1 MAATTKPLTLKAEPG
16 IRRDGT
22 QFDGNEFSDGLW
34 CRFYRGRPKKMGG
47 YRAVTTTLPEV
58 CRGMN
63 SYTQQAINYL
73 HLGGASTLTQVQ
85 TDQFGNPAAQNA
97 RTPAAFAANV
107 NNLWQLDVF
116 NNSTTVNQN
125 QLVANAGQ
133 NLGDISNAVETP
145 IYAGL
150 ITATTALTATAM
162 PNVAGGLVMIAPYL
176 FGYSIGG
183 RVDVSAPN
191 SFATLAG
198 SAFITTQKIVKGLP
212 LRGQGGPAAIFWSLD
227 AVIVATFDQTI
238 TTGIPFRFNTVSSQS
253 SILSSQGVIEY
264 DGVYFWMGVDR
275 FLMFNGVVR
284 EVPNSMNLSF
294 FFDNINLQARQK
306 AFAFKVPRW
315 GEVWF
320 CFPLGNS
327 TECNHAVIYNVRENT
342 WYDTALPG
350 SGRSSGI
357 YASVYTKPF
366 MTDLGT
372 RGSAFTLWQHETG
385 TDMINGSNVQ
395 PVNSFFTT
403 NEFNMLDTGLDKELR
418 VDMVEPDLVQVGPLT
433 LTVEGRSNARAS
445 DLEAQSQTFP
455 DNSNPPL
462 TADQQVLRFKTSRR
476 LMRFTIESNT
486 AGGDYYMGKTIA
498 HVEPAGGRI
507 TQ

>member
-1 MAATTKPLTLKAEPG
+1 MAETSKPLVIKATPG

-22 QFDGNEFSDGLW
+22 RFDGNEFSEGLW

-47 YRAVTTTLPEV
+47 YRSVTTTLPEV

-73 HLGGASTLTQVQ
+73 HLGGASSLTQVQ
-85 TDQFGNPAAQNA
+85 TDQFGNLAAQNT
-97 RTPAAFAANV
+97 RTPAAFAASP

-116 NNSTTVNQN
+116 NNSVTVNQN

-133 NLGDISNAVETP
+133 NLADISNAVETP

-150 ITATTALTATAM
+150 ITAGTALVATGM
-162 PNVAGGLVMIAPYL
+162 PNVAGGIVMIAPYL

-183 RVDVSAPN
+183 RIDVSAVN
-191 SFATLAG
+191 SFATLSG
-198 SAFITTQKIVKGLP
+198 SAFVTTQKIVKGLP
-212 LRGQGGPAAIFWSLD
+212 LRGQQGPAAIFWSLD
-227 AVIVATFDQTI
+227 AVIVATFNPAI
-238 TTGIPFRFNTVSSQS
+238 TTGIPFNFNTVSSTS
-253 SILSSQGVIEY
+253 SILSSQGVLEY

-284 EVPNSMNLSF
+284 EVPNQMNLSY
-294 FFDNINLQARQK
+294 FFDNINYQARQK

-327 TECNHAVIYNVRENT
+327 TECNHAVIYNVRENI
-342 WYDTALPG
+342 WYDTPLPAT
-350 SGRSSGI
+350 GRSSGI

-372 RGSAFTLWQHETG
+372 AGSSFTLWQHETG
-385 TDMINGSNVQ
+385 TDAITGSNVQ
-395 PVNSFFTT
+395 PIDSFFVT
-403 NEFNMLDTGLDKELR
+403 NEMDMMDTGIDKALR
-418 VDMVEPDLVQVGPLT
+418 VDIVEPDLVQSGNLT
-433 LTVEGRSNARAS
+433 LTVIGRTNARAS
-445 DLEAQSQTFP
+445 DLESQSQTFP
-455 DNSNPPL
+455 DLSAPV
-462 TADQQVLRFKTSRR
+462 TADEQVVRFKTSRR
-476 LMRFTIESNT
+476 LMRFKIESNV

-498 HVEPAGGRI
+498 HVEPADGRI

>member
-1 MAATTKPLTLKAEPG
+1 MAATAKPLSIKSAPG
-16 IRRDGT
+16 VRRDGT
-22 QFDGNEFSDGLW
+22 QFDGEEFVNALW

-47 YRAVTTTLPEV
+47 YRSVTTTLPEV

-63 SYTQQAINYL
+63 SYTQSAVNYL

-85 TDQFGNPAAQNA
+85 TDQFGNPVAQNA
-97 RTPAAFAANV
+97 RTPVGFVANP

-116 NNSTTVNQN
+116 NNSTSANNN
-125 QLVANAGQ
+125 QLVANAAQ
-133 NLGDISNAVETP
+133 NLTDISNAVESP
-145 IYAGL
+145 IYGGS
-150 ITATTALTATAM
+150 ITGTGALTATGM
-162 PNVAGGLVMIAPYL
+162 PSVAGGIVMVAPFL

-183 RVDVSAPN
+183 RVDVSAIN
-191 SFATLAG
+191 SFASLAG

-227 AVIVATFDQTI
+227 AVIVATFNSAI
-238 TTGIPFRFNTVSSQS
+238 VTGVPFNFNTVSAQS

-284 EVPNSMNLSF
+284 EVPNQMNLSY

-315 GEVWF
+315 GEIWF
-320 CFPLGNS
+320 CFPFGNS

-342 WYDTALPG
+342 WYDTPLPG

-372 RGSAFTLWQHETG
+372 AGTSFTLWQHETG
-385 TDMINGSNVQ
+385 TDMISGSSVQ
-395 PVNSFFTT
+395 PINSSFTT
-403 NEFNMLDTGLDKELR
+403 NEFDMMETGIDKELR
-418 VDMVEPDLVQVGPLT
+418 VDIVEPDLVQVGDLT
-433 LTVEGRSNARAS
+433 MTVTGRSNARAS
-445 DLEAQSQTFP
+445 DLESQSQTFP

-462 TADQQVLRFKTSRR
+462 DANQQIIRFKTSRR
-476 LMRFTIESNT
+476 LMRFTVTSNT
-486 AGGDYYMGKTIA
+486 AGGDYYMGKTFA
-498 HVEPAGGRI
+498 HVEPASGRI

>member
-1 MAATTKPLTLKAEPG
+1 MAATTKPLNIKSAPG
-16 IRRDGT
+16 VRRDGT
-22 QFDGNEFSDGLW
+22 QYDGQEFVDAVW

-63 SYTQQAINYL
+63 SYTQGGVNYL

-85 TDQFGNPAAQNA
+85 TDQFGNLVSQSS
-97 RTPAAFAANV
+97 RTPGGFASNV

-116 NNSTTVNQN
+116 NNSVSANAN
-125 QLVANAGQ
+125 NLVANAGQ
-133 NLGDISNAVETP
+133 NLSDISNATETP

-162 PNVAGGLVMIAPYL
+162 PSVAGGLVMVAPYL

-183 RVDVSAPN
+183 RVDVSKPN
-191 SFATLAG
+191 DFTTLAG

-227 AVIVATFDQTI
+227 AVIVATFNSAI
-238 TTGIPFRFNTVSSQS
+238 VTGVPFNFNTVSSQS

-284 EVPNSMNLSF
+284 EVPNQMNLNY

-315 GEVWF
+315 GEIWF
-320 CFPLGNS
+320 CFPFGNA

-342 WYDTALPG
+342 WYDTALPAT
-350 SGRSSGI
+350 GRSSGI

-372 RGSAFTLWQHETG
+372 NAAAFTLWQHETG

-395 PVNSFFTT
+395 PINSSFTT
-403 NEFNMLDTGLDKELR
+403 NEFDLMDTGIDKELR
-418 VDMVEPDLVQVGPLT
+418 VDFVEPDLVQKGNLT
-433 LTVEGRSNARAS
+433 MTVVGRSNARAS
-445 DLEAQSQTFP
+445 DLESQSQVFP
-455 DNSNPPL
+455 DMSNPPL
-462 TADQQVLRFKTSRR
+462 SANDQVVRFKTARR
-476 LMRFTIESNT
+476 LMRFTVASNT

-498 HVEPAGGRI
+498 HVEPAGSRI

>member
-1 MAATTKPLTLKAEPG
+1 MAATTKPLPIKSAPG
-16 IRRDGT
+16 VRRDGT
-22 QFDGNEFSDGLW
+22 QYDGDEFVDALW

-47 YRAVTTTLPEV
+47 FRAVTTTLPEV

-63 SYTQQAINYL
+63 SYTQQAVNYL
-73 HLGGASTLTQVQ
+73 HLGGASSLTQVQ
-85 TDQFGNPAAQNA
+85 TDQFGNAVSQSA
-97 RTPAAFAANV
+97 RTPAGFASNV

-116 NNSTTVNQN
+116 NNSLTVNAN
-125 QLVANAGQ
+125 NLVANAGQ
-133 NLGDISNAVETP
+133 NLADISNAVETP

-150 ITATTALTATAM
+150 ITATGALVATGM
-162 PNVAGGLVMIAPYL
+162 PNVAGGLVMVAPYL

-183 RVDVSAPN
+183 RVDVSKPN
-191 SFATLAG
+191 DFSTTAG

-227 AVIVATFDQTI
+227 SVIVATFNSAI
-238 TTGIPFRFNTVSSQS
+238 LTGIPFNFNTVTSQS

-284 EVPNSMNLSF
+284 EVPNQMNLNY

-315 GEVWF
+315 GEIWF
-320 CFPLGNS
+320 CFPFGNA

-342 WYDTALPG
+342 WYDTPLPG
-350 SGRSSGI
+350 SGRSAGI

-372 RGSAFTLWQHETG
+372 AGAAFTLWQHETG
-385 TDMINGSNVQ
+385 TDMINGSSVQ
-395 PVNSFFTT
+395 PINSLFTT
-403 NEFNMLDTGLDKELR
+403 NEFDMMDAGIDKELR
-418 VDMVEPDLVQVGPLT
+418 VDIIEPDLVQVGNLT
-433 LTVEGRSNARAS
+433 MTVVGRSNARAS
-445 DLEAQSQTFP
+445 DLESQSQTFP
-455 DNSNPPL
+455 DMSNPPL
-462 TADQQVLRFKTSRR
+462 DSDEQVLRFKTIRR
-476 LMRFTIESNT
+476 LMRFTIQSNT
-486 AGGDYYMGKTIA
+486 AGGDYYMGKTLA
-498 HVEPAGGRI
+498 HVEPGGGRI

>member
-1 MAATTKPLTLKAEPG
+1 MAATAKPLVIKSAPG

-22 QFDGNEFSDGLW
+22 QFDGNEFVDAKW

-58 CRGMN
+58 CRGMS

-73 HLGGASTLTQVQ
+73 HLGGASSLTQVQ
-85 TDQFGNPAAQNA
+85 TDQFGNPVNQNA
-97 RTPAAFAANV
+97 RTPAAFASSP

-116 NNSTTVNQN
+116 NNSVATNQN

-133 NLGDISNAVETP
+133 NLADISNAVETP
-145 IYAGL
+145 IYGGL
-150 ITATTALTATAM
+150 ITATTALVATGM
-162 PNVAGGLVMIAPYL
+162 PNVAGGIVMVAPYL

-183 RVDVSAPN
+183 RVDVSKVN
-191 SFATLAG
+191 DFSATAG

-227 AVIVATFDQTI
+227 AVIVATFDASI
-238 TTGIPFRFNTVSSQS
+238 VTGIPFRFNTVSSQS
-253 SILSSQGVIEY
+253 SILSSQGVVEY

-284 EVPNSMNLSF
+284 EVPNQMNLSY

-306 AFAFKVPRW
+306 AFTFKVPRW
-315 GEVWF
+315 GEIWF
-320 CFPLGNS
+320 CFPFGNA

-350 SGRSSGI
+350 TGRSSGI

-372 RGSAFTLWQHETG
+372 SGAAFTLWQHETG
-385 TDMINGSNVQ
+385 TDAINGSSVQ
-395 PVNSFFTT
+395 PVDSFFTT
-403 NEFNMLDTGLDKELR
+403 NEFDMLEAGIDKELR
-418 VDMVEPDLVQVGPLT
+418 VDIVEPDLVQVGALT
-433 LTVEGRSNARAS
+433 MTVVGRSNARAS
-445 DLEAQSQTFP
+445 DLESQVQTFP

-462 TADQQVLRFKTSRR
+462 SADAQVVRFKTSRR
-476 LMRFTIESNT
+476 LMRFTVESNT

-498 HVEPAGGRI
+498 HVEPSGGRI